1 MKSTWL
7 LLALMF
13 VVGCGGGARQVSA
26 PVQPVGKAEEV
37 ASLRKRVLKHPTDVA
52 ARLAL
57 GEELLQQK
65 QFEEAVAQFDSVLL
79 QHPASLPAKFGRA
92 TALYHQGRQAVALS
106 GFLDV
111 LNAPESAPYVPQI
124 AAIVGMPYSTRQLT
138 FGPGDNI
145 KGRYSLAGNEIV
157 FQSNRDGNWEIYRMP
172 ATGGNAVR
180 LTYDP
185 GDDLSP
191 DFSPDGRLIVF
202 ASTRGAGDKKNAGE
216 KQRGIYQ
223 MHAADGSRVKRLVAN
238 QHDNWNPVHS
248 PKGGWLVF
256 VSDRDD
262 QRDLEYGGR
271 QSDLFIYDF
280 ADSSIKRFTHGF
292 GDKSAPF
299 VNHTGEV
306 IYYINNVNGDFEI
319 YEQGVRETN
328 GHRLLFEGGPKGS
341 PQCSEDGK
349 WLVYFEKNQN
359 NFDLYLHHL
368 DSRQTERLTSHPARD
383 TFPALQRYGSKILFT
398 SNRTGSHQLFEID
411 LKKPITREELSAG
424 LSHLLSANKTAAD

>member
-7 LLALMF
+7 LLALMI

-26 PVQPVGKAEEV
+26 PARPSGKGEEV
-37 ASLRKRVLKHPTDVA
+37 ASLRKRVLKNPADA
-52 ARLAL
+52 EARVAL
-57 GEELLQQK
+57 GEELIRLRK
-65 QFEEAVAQFDSVLL
+65 FDEAVAQFDSALL
-79 QHPASLPAKFGRA
+79 QRPALLPAKFGRA
-92 TALYHQGRQAVALS
+92 AALYQQGQKTPALS

-111 LNAPESAPYVPQI
+111 LNAPESAPFVPLI
-124 AAIVGMPYSTRQLT
+124 AATVGMPYSTRQIT
-138 FGPGDNI
+138 YGPGDNI

-172 ATGGNAVR
+172 VEGANAVR

-202 ASTRGAGDKKNAGE
+202 ASTRGATGKQNSGE
-216 KQRGIYQ
+216 KQRSIYQ
-223 MHAADGSRVKRLVAN
+223 MNAADGSRVKRLVAN
-238 QHDNWNPVHS
+238 KYDNWNPVHS

-262 QRDLEYGGR
+262 QRDLDYGGR
-271 QSDLFIYDF
+271 QSDLFIYAL
-280 ADSSIKRFTHGF
+280 ADSSIQRFTHGF

-299 VNHTGEV
+299 VNLAGDM

-319 YEQGVRETN
+319 YEQGLRETS

-341 PQCSEDGK
+341 PQCSDDGK

-359 NFDLYLHHL
+359 NFDLYIHRRE
-368 DSRQTERLTSHPARD
+368 SGQTERLTAHPAMD
-383 TFPALQRYGSKILFT
+383 TFPCLLRQGSKILFT
-398 SNRTGSHQLFEID
+398 SNRTGSYQLFEID
-411 LKKPITREELSAG
+411 LKTPTTREELAAG
-424 LSHLLSANKTAAD
+424 LSHLLSASKTTAD